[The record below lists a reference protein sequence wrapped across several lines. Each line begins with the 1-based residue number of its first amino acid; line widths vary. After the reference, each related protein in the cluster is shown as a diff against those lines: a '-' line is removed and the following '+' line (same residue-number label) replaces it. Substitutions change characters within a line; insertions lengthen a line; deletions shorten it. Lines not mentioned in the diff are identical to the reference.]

1 MHTYSTDNP
10 YRPCCGKG
18 CKAIDLGAWAS
29 ESYRVEVRPN
39 LEDLEEDL
47 IHIKTTGT

>member
-10 YRPCCGKG
+10 YRPVCCKR

-29 ESYRVEVRPN
+29 ESNRLEVRPN

-47 IHIKTTGT
+47 MHIKTTGT